1 MECREIVDQVKKE
14 SSCADCDAL
23 AQEFEKNP
31 GGKPVSNK
39 GLIFAGITGGAAIV
53 LSTICLPFVTPA
65 LRRVCLPFVPATDT
79 QINNVVRALHNA
91 PKSPNNKLV
100 DIGSG
105 DGRIV
110 LATARQGFQS
120 HGVELNW
127 WLVLYSRLVAYRSGL
142 RKTATFA
149 RQDLWK
155 ASLKPYGNVVIFG
168 VEEMMPQLE
177 KKLSYE
183 LQTGSAVVA
192 CRFPFPN
199 WVPDE
204 TIGEGIDSVWLYK
217 TTTKHKSL
225 VDPS

>member
-1 MECREIVDQVKKE
+1 MSGHYTLLSHNIQVKKE

-91 PKSPNNKLV
+91 PKSLNNKLV

-110 LATARQGFQS
+110 SYVSMLLFKGKS
-120 HGVELNW
+120 SILK
-127 WLVLYSRLVAYRSGL
+127 YSSP
-142 RKTATFA
+142 
-149 RQDLWK
+149 W
-155 ASLKPYGNVVIFG
+155 I
-168 VEEMMPQLE
+168 
-177 KKLSYE
+177 
-183 LQTGSAVVA
+183 
-192 CRFPFPN
+192 
-199 WVPDE
+199 
-204 TIGEGIDSVWLYK
+204 
-217 TTTKHKSL
+217 
-225 VDPS
+225 